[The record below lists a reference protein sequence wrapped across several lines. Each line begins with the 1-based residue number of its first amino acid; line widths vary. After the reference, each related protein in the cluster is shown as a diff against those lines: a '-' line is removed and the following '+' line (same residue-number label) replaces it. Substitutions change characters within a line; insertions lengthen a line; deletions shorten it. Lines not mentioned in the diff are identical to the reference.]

1 MMSIVWIIIGYLVV
15 GVCLAIWYAKLGK
28 GTAEHCIGM
37 VYGWPLILFIGI
49 FIVWPTE
56 WFNKLIKA
64 TKEKNLEKE
73 RAEKRKKLEENCA
86 NCARNNSEMCPEWLK
101 PLTSSCYDKPREE
114 KKNDQ
119 TK

>member
-1 MMSIVWIIIGYLVV
+1 MHIIWFIIGYLVI

-56 WFNKLIKA
+56 WFNKLIKI
-64 TKEKNLEKE
+64 TKEKE

-86 NCARNNSEMCPEWLK
+86 NCARNNSESCPEGLR
-101 PLTSSCYDKPREE
+101 PLTSSCYDKPRKE
-114 KKNDQ
+114 KKDETQKTN
-119 TK
+119 